1 MNKTEKMKL
10 VIWDLD
16 NTIWDGILLE
26 DDKVILKT
34 GIINIIEILDQ
45 RGILQSI
52 ASKNDYSLA
61 FSKLKEYD
69 IDHFFILPQINW
81 NSKSMSIRYLSKRLN
96 IDPKFIAF
104 IDDQKNELMQVK
116 YKFPSIKTIDSKNI
130 DNILSMPSMS
140 PDFISDES
148 CNRREIY
155 LTDLKRQDAKND
167 FNGTD
172 EGFLKTLGMHLTVKK
187 AYERDLERITELT
200 YRTHQLNS
208 TGICYSHDQL
218 REYCNSDEYL
228 LLIAEMID
236 KYGDYGKIGFALI
249 HSKKDAW
256 TIKLFLISCRVIT
269 YGIGSLFLNLIR
281 QKAIKEGKKL
291 FAEYVPNEVNNL
303 MNIAF
308 RFTGFKEYSQKNG
321 IQILYN
327 DYSDSYSLP
336 KYIKIKYELD

>member
-1 MNKTEKMKL
+1 MSKTEKIKL

-26 DDKVILKT
+26 NKKIKLKT

-52 ASKNDYSLA
+52 ASKNNYPLA
-61 FSKLKEYD
+61 FSKLKEYG

-81 NSKSMSIRYLSKRLN
+81 NSKSMSIRYLSERLN

-104 IDDQKNELMQVK
+104 IDDQKNELMEAL
-116 YKFPSIKTIDSKNI
+116 YEFPNIKTIDSKNI
-130 DNILSMPSMS
+130 GDILSMSSMS
-140 PDFISDES
+140 PDFISDDS
-148 CNRREIY
+148 CNRRKIY

-167 FNGTD
+167 FKGTD
-172 EGFLKTLGMHLTVKK
+172 EGFLKTLGICLTVKK
-187 AYERDLERITELT
+187 AYERDLERIRELT

-208 TGICYSHDQL
+208 TGICYSYDQL
-218 REYCNSDEYL
+218 QEYCKSNDYL
-228 LLIAEMID
+228 LLIAEMND

-249 HSKKDAW
+249 HSKKDVW

-269 YGIGSLFLNLIR
+269 YGIGGLFLNLIR

-291 FAEYVPNEVNNL
+291 FAEYVPNEMNNL

-308 RFTGFKEYSQKNG
+308 RFTGFKEHSQQNG

-327 DYSDSYSLP
+327 DYADCYSLP
-336 KYIKIKYELD
+336 KYVKIKYEMD

>member
-1 MNKTEKMKL
+1 MSRTEKIKL

-16 NTIWDGILLE
+16 NTIWDGVLLE
-26 DDKVILKT
+26 DEKIILKP
-34 GIINIIEILDQ
+34 GIINIIETLDQ

-52 ASKNDYSLA
+52 VSKNDYSLA
-61 FSKLKEYD
+61 FSKLKEYG

-81 NSKSMSIRYLSKRLN
+81 NSKSMSIKYLSERLN

-104 IDDQKNELMQVK
+104 IDDQKNELMEVQYV
-116 YKFPSIKTIDSKNI
+116 FSNIRTIDSKNI
-130 DNILSMPSMS
+130 VDILSMSSMS

-148 CNRREIY
+148 CNRRKIY
-155 LTDLKRQDAKND
+155 LADLKRQDAKND

-172 EGFLKTLGMHLTVKK
+172 EGFLKTLGMRLTVRK
-187 AYERDLERITELT
+187 ANEGDLERITELT

-218 REYCNSDEYL
+218 REYSKSNDYL
-228 LLIAEMID
+228 LLIAEMTD

-249 HSKKDAW
+249 YSKKDVW

-281 QKAIKEGKKL
+281 QESIKEGKKL
-291 FAEYVPNEVNNL
+291 FAEYIPNEVNNL

-308 RFTGFKEYSQKNG
+308 RFTGFKEHSQKNG
-321 IQILYN
+321 MQILYN
-327 DYSDSYSLP
+327 DYADGYSLP
-336 KYIKIKYELD
+336 NYINIKYEMD